1 MAAYVIFGYN
11 RHDCAE
17 ACCLTRDL
25 WPIRYPGS
33 CRLPFA
39 GTPVSFFLQNPLRLL
54 TFSPLLVIFLRMK
67 RETQRLSRIRNIGI
81 AAHIDAGKT
90 TVTERILYY
99 TGKTYKMGE
108 VHEGTATMDYLRQEQ
123 ERGITITSAVTTCY
137 WDDDEIQI
145 IDTPGHVDFTI
156 EVERSLRVLDG
167 MVEVFSGVEGVEP
180 QSETVWH
187 QADKYHVPR
196 LAFINKLDRLGA
208 DFFRVVDMLAE
219 KFGAN
224 PIPLQIPLGTEDGF
238 YGIIDLVTMKAIAW
252 DEDSLGASF
261 REISIPRQSDEV
273 AQEYREKLL
282 EKLSLLD
289 DHLMEQYLD
298 GERIEESQIR
308 ETIRKGTIA
317 LKCVPVICG
326 SALRN
331 KGIQPLLDA
340 IVRYLPSP
348 LDVPPVEGID
358 PSTNQVAHREARS
371 DEDLCALAFKVIMEE
386 GRKLVYIRIY
396 SGRLAVGEEVFNVNL
411 SKKEKVSRIYKIHAN
426 HKDRESEALT
436 GAIVGIVGLKET
448 STGHTLVR
456 TSPIILEPIG
466 AYQPVISVAVEPR
479 RNADQEKLIQ
489 VLQRIT
495 EEDPTFLVKTDE
507 DSYQTVVS
515 GMGELHLDVIARRIR
530 DEFTIDLVVGKP
542 QVVYKE
548 TVERGVSVEHVFEK
562 VINSILCKG
571 SVSLTLSPAPRGG
584 GISVASRISEN
595 DQEFAYVSAI
605 EEGVHEA
612 AQIGPIKGFPLTDL
626 HVEILKASFSNPDF
640 ARLTLKMAA
649 YDGFKKACQEAVPLL
664 LVPIMSLAVTTPNE
678 FLGEIIADLNSR
690 RCQIANISS
699 QAKITVVQSNAPLT
713 KMFGYSTDIRSLS
726 QGRASFTMY
735 FSHYDRIEAESR

>member
-1 MAAYVIFGYN
+1 
-11 RHDCAE
+11 
-17 ACCLTRDL
+17 
-25 WPIRYPGS
+25 
-33 CRLPFA
+33 
-39 GTPVSFFLQNPLRLL
+39 
-54 TFSPLLVIFLRMK
+54 MK
-67 RETQRLSRIRNIGI
+67 REVQRLSRIRNIGI

-137 WDDDEIQI
+137 WNDQEIQI

-167 MVEVFSGVEGVEP
+167 MVAVFSGVEGVEP

-208 DFFRVVDMLAE
+208 DFFRVAEMMAE
-219 KFGAN
+219 KLGTN
-224 PIPLQIPLGTEDGF
+224 PIPLQVPLGTEDGF
-238 YGIIDLVTMKAIAW
+238 YGIVDLITMKATVW
-252 DEDSLGASF
+252 DEHSLGASF
-261 REISIPRQSDEV
+261 REVSIPSESRDV
-273 AQEYREKLL
+273 AHECREKLL

-289 DHLMEQYLD
+289 DRLMERYLD
-298 GERIEESQIR
+298 GEAIEEALIH
-308 ETIRKGTIA
+308 ETIRKGTVS
-317 LKCVPVICG
+317 LKCVPVVCG

-358 PSTNQVAHREARS
+358 PSTNQVTHREARS
-371 DEDLCALAFKVIMEE
+371 DEDLCALAFKVLMEE

-396 SGRLAVGEEVFNVNL
+396 SGKLRVGEDVYNVNL
-411 SKKEKVSRIYKIHAN
+411 AKKEKVSRIYKIHAN
-426 HKDRESEALT
+426 HKEREEEALT
-436 GAIVGIVGLKET
+436 GAIVGVVGLKET

-456 TSPIILEPIG
+456 TKPIVLEPIG
-466 AYQPVISVAVEPR
+466 IYQPVITIAVEPR

-489 VLQRIT
+489 VLQRIA
-495 EEDPTFLVKTDE
+495 EEDPTFLVKTEE

-515 GMGELHLDVIARRIR
+515 GMGELHLDVIARRIK
-530 DEFTIDLVVGKP
+530 DEFGIDLLVGKP

-548 TVERGVSVEHVFEK
+548 TVEHGASVEYTFEK
-562 VINSILCKG
+562 VINNIPCKG
-571 SVSLTLSPAPRGG
+571 SVSLVLSPARRGE
-584 GISVASRISEN
+584 GISIASRVSESDPEYAYIS
-595 DQEFAYVSAI
+595 AA
-605 EEGVHEA
+605 EEGIHEA
-612 AQIGPIKGFPLTDL
+612 SQIGPIKGFPLTDI
-626 HVEILKASFSNPDF
+626 HVDILKASFNNPEF

-649 YDGFKKACQEAVPLL
+649 YDGFRKACQEAVPLL
-664 LVPIMSLAVTTPNE
+664 LVPIMSLTVTVPND
-678 FLGEIIADLNSR
+678 FLGEVIADLHSR
-690 RCQIANISS
+690 KCQIANISA
-699 QAKITVVQSNAPLT
+699 QDKITVVQANAPLT
-713 KMFGYSTDIRSLS
+713 RMFGYSTDIRSLS

-735 FSHYDRIEAESR
+735 FSHYDRIEAETR